1 MCNNL
6 SINIISSLARE
17 AIKIL
22 REENKLK
29 AFNEAHSKYCC
40 FVKTEHFVAPEKDKV
55 AATATKGEKKGK
67 Q

>member
-1 MCNNL
+1 
-6 SINIISSLARE
+6 
-17 AIKIL
+17 
-22 REENKLK
+22 LK

-67 Q
+67 QQA